1 MNPKQK
7 GGETHGIHK
16 ARSRRFGQCN
26 LRCPNVEASRSEGQ
40 CGPDERVPVDRRV
53 PVRRVGKSWGA
64 IGPGRPGFFTMRI
77 KNSNG
82 IRIER
87 GIENYFSRRKQ
98 SDLRLKAKQKGGET
112 DEIHKARSRRFG

>member
-64 IGPGRPGFFTMRI
+64 IGPVRPGFFTLRI
-77 KNSNG
+77 KNSN
-82 IRIER
+82 
-87 GIENYFSRRKQ
+87 ENYFSRRKE
-98 SDLRLKAKQKGGET
+98 SDLRLNAKQKGGET
-112 DEIHKARSRRFG
+112 HGIHKARSHRFG

>member
-26 LRCPNVEASRSEGQ
+26 LRRPNVEASRSEGQ
-40 CGPDERVPVDRRV
+40 RGPDERVPVDRRV

-64 IGPGRPGFFTMRI
+64 IGPVRPGFFTLKI
-77 KNSNG
+77 ENSNG
-82 IRIER
+82 IGIER

-98 SDLRLKAKQKGGET
+98 SDLRLNAKQKGGET
-112 DEIHKARSRRFG
+112 DEIHEARSHRFG